1 MERKE
6 KIKAVALYSG
16 GLDSTLAIK
25 LIQNQ
30 GIEVLAVHFY
40 TGFCIT
46 ETKRRRGE
54 KKPDG
59 SHYMNPAL
67 KYAAK
72 YGFKIEI
79 VDISEEYFD
88 IIQNPKYG
96 YGANINP
103 CIDCRAF
110 MYKKAKEIMEKEGA
124 HFIISGEVLN
134 QRPMSQHLKAMKII
148 EREAG
153 VEGLVVKPLS
163 AKVLPPT
170 IPEEKGWID
179 RNKLEGIVGR
189 SRKRQLQLAKEL
201 GIDEFEQPAG
211 GCCYLTDENFARKYM
226 ETVSVQGFITRDD
239 LYLLT
244 IGRHFR
250 LPSGT
255 KVIIS
260 RNEGEGNFI
269 KGLKNKYWY
278 FEPVGKGAIAIA
290 KPIEDRDLTEEEIKQ
305 ISDLVARY
313 CKTDEEGKINIRY
326 RAPETDLSK
335 DVKEGIILGEKPE
348 ETLLESW
355 RI

>member
-1 MERKE
+1 MKE
-6 KIKAVALYSG
+6 KRKAIALYSG

-30 GIEVLAVHFY
+30 GIEVIAVHFY

-54 KKPDG
+54 KRPDG
-59 SHYMNPAL
+59 SSYMNPAL

-72 YGFKIEI
+72 YGFRLEI
-79 VDISEEYFD
+79 VDISEDYFE
-88 IIQNPKYG
+88 IVTNPKYG

-110 MYKKAKEIMEKEGA
+110 MYKKAKELMEEFGA
-124 HFIISGEVLN
+124 DFIISGEVLN
-134 QRPMSQHLKAMKII
+134 QRPMSQHLKAMKTI

-153 VEGLVVKPLS
+153 VEGLVLKPLS

-170 IPEEKGWID
+170 IPEIKGWVD
-179 RNKLEGIVGR
+179 REKLEGIVGR

-211 GCCYLTDENFARKYM
+211 GCCYLTDENFARKYL
-226 ETVSVQGFITRDD
+226 ETLSVENRITRED

-250 LPSGT
+250 LPTGT
-255 KVIIS
+255 KVVVS

-269 KGLKNKYWY
+269 RGLKKSYWF
-278 FEPVGKGAIAIA
+278 FEPVGKGAVAIA
-290 KPIEDRDLTEEEIKQ
+290 KTIQDRELTDEEIKMTA
-305 ISDLVARY
+305 DLVARY
-313 CKTDEEGKINIRY
+313 CKTDENDKINIKY
-326 RAPETDLSK
+326 TSPEGREG
-335 DVKEGIILGEKPE
+335 VVEGQRIKEES
-348 ETLLESW
+348 LENW

>member
-1 MERKE
+1 MKE
-6 KIKAVALYSG
+6 KRRAIALYSG

-30 GIEVLAVHFY
+30 GIDVIAVHFY

-72 YGFKIEI
+72 YGFKLEI

-88 IIQNPKYG
+88 IVTNPKYG

-110 MYKKAKEIMEKEGA
+110 MYKKAKELMDEFNA
-124 HFIISGEVLN
+124 DFIISGEVLN

-153 VEGLVVKPLS
+153 VEGLVLKPLS

-170 IPEEKGWID
+170 IPEIKGWVD
-179 RNKLEGIVGR
+179 REKLEGIVGR

-226 ETVSVQGFITRDD
+226 ETLSVENKISRED

-250 LPSGT
+250 LPTGT
-255 KVIIS
+255 KVVVS

-269 KGLKNKYWY
+269 RGLKKNYWF
-278 FEPVGKGAIAIA
+278 FEPVGKGAVAIA
-290 KPIEDRDLTEEEIKQ
+290 KTIENRELTPEEIKD
-305 ISDLVARY
+305 IANLVARY
-313 CKTDEEGKINIRY
+313 SKTDENGKINIKY
-326 RAPETDLSK
+326 TSPTGVEGV
-335 DVKEGIILGEKPE
+335 VKGQRLQEEII
-348 ETLLESW
+348 ESW

>member
-1 MERKE
+1 MKE
-6 KIKAVALYSG
+6 KRKAIALYSG

-30 GIEVLAVHFY
+30 GIEVIAVHFY

-54 KKPDG
+54 KRPDG
-59 SHYMNPAL
+59 SSYMNPAL

-72 YGFKIEI
+72 YGFRLEI
-79 VDISEEYFD
+79 VDISEDYFE
-88 IIQNPKYG
+88 IVTNPKYG

-110 MYKKAKEIMEKEGA
+110 MYKKAKELMEEFGA
-124 HFIISGEVLN
+124 DFIISGEVLN
-134 QRPMSQHLKAMKII
+134 QRPMSQHLKAMKTI

-153 VEGLVVKPLS
+153 VEGLVLKPLS

-170 IPEEKGWID
+170 IPEIKGWVD
-179 RNKLEGIVGR
+179 REKLEGIVGR

-211 GCCYLTDENFARKYM
+211 GCCYLTDENFARKYL
-226 ETVSVQGFITRDD
+226 ETLSVENRITRED

-250 LPSGT
+250 LPTGT
-255 KVIIS
+255 KVVVS

-269 KGLKNKYWY
+269 RGLKKSYWF
-278 FEPVGKGAIAIA
+278 FEPVGKGAVAIA
-290 KPIEDRDLTEEEIKQ
+290 KTIQDRELTDEEIKMTA
-305 ISDLVARY
+305 DLVARY
-313 CKTDEEGKINIRY
+313 CKTDENGKINIKY
-326 RAPETDLSK
+326 TSPEGREG
-335 DVKEGIILGEKPE
+335 VVEGQRIKEES
-348 ETLLESW
+348 LESW

>member
-1 MERKE
+1 MMEKKR
-6 KIKAVALYSG
+6 KAVALYSG

-30 GIEVLAVHFY
+30 GIDVLAVHFY

-72 YGFKIEI
+72 YGFPIEI
-79 VDISEEYFD
+79 VDISDEYFD
-88 IIQNPKYG
+88 IITNPKYG
-96 YGANINP
+96 YGKNVNP

-110 MYKKAKEIMEKEGA
+110 MYKKAKEIMDEVGA
-124 HFIISGEVLN
+124 DFIISGEVLN
-134 QRPMSQHLKAMKII
+134 QRPMSQHLQAMKII

-163 AKVLPPT
+163 AKLLPPT
-170 IPEEKGWID
+170 IPELKGWID
-179 RNKLEGIVGR
+179 REKLEGIKGR
-189 SRKRQLQLAKEL
+189 SRKRQLQLAKEF

-211 GCCYLTDENFARKYM
+211 GCCYLTDENFARKYK
-226 ETVSVQGFITRDD
+226 EVISVENRISRDD

-255 KVIIS
+255 KVIIT
-260 RNEGEGNFI
+260 RNEGEGNFVR
-269 KGLKNKYWY
+269 GLKNRYWF
-278 FEPVGKGAIAIA
+278 FEPVGKGAVAIA
-290 KPIEDRDLTEEEIKQ
+290 KTIDGTEPSEEDIKQ
-305 ISDLVARY
+305 IADLIARY
-313 CKTDEEGKINIRY
+313 SKTEDGKINVKY
-326 RAPETDLSK
+326 HSPEG
-335 DVKEGIILGEKPE
+335 KEGIVLGERLE
-348 ETLLESW
+348 EAILESW

>member
-1 MERKE
+1 MKE
-6 KIKAVALYSG
+6 KRRAVALYSG

-25 LIQNQ
+25 LVQNQ
-30 GIEVLAVHFY
+30 GIEVIAVHFY

-54 KKPDG
+54 KKSDG

-72 YGFKIEI
+72 YGFRLEI
-79 VDISEEYFD
+79 VDISEDYFD
-88 IIQNPKYG
+88 IVTNPKYG
-96 YGANINP
+96 YGSNINP

-110 MYKKAKEIMEKEGA
+110 MYKKARELMKEFDA
-124 HFIISGEVLN
+124 DFIVSGEVLN

-153 VEGLVVKPLS
+153 VEGLVLKPLS
-163 AKVLPPT
+163 AKALPPT
-170 IPEEKGWID
+170 IPEIKGWVD
-179 RNKLEGIVGR
+179 REKLEGIVGR

-226 ETVSVQGFITRDD
+226 ETVSVENRITRED

-250 LPSGT
+250 LPTGT
-255 KVIIS
+255 KVVVS

-269 KGLKNKYWY
+269 RGLKNNYWF
-278 FEPVGKGAIAIA
+278 FEPVGKGAVAIA
-290 KPIEDRDLTEEEIKQ
+290 KTIERRDLTEDEIKM
-305 ISDLVARY
+305 IADLVARY
-313 CKTDEEGKINIRY
+313 SKTNENGKIDIRY
-326 RAPETDLSK
+326 RSPEK
-335 DVKEGIILGEKPE
+335 NKEGVITGQRMQE
-348 ETLLESW
+348 ETIESW

>member
-1 MERKE
+1 MSRIMKE
-6 KIKAVALYSG
+6 KRRAIALYSG

-30 GIEVLAVHFY
+30 GIDVVAVHFY

-72 YGFKIEI
+72 YGFKLEI

-88 IIQNPKYG
+88 IVTNPKYG
-96 YGANINP
+96 YGANVNP

-110 MYKKAKEIMEKEGA
+110 MYKKAKELMDEFDA
-124 HFIISGEVLN
+124 DFIISGEVLN

-153 VEGLVVKPLS
+153 VEGLVLKPLS

-170 IPEEKGWID
+170 IPEIKGWVD
-179 RNKLEGIVGR
+179 REKLEGIVGR
-189 SRKRQLQLAKEL
+189 SRKRQFQLAKEL

-226 ETVSVQGFITRDD
+226 ETLSVENKITRED

-250 LPSGT
+250 LPTGT
-255 KVIIS
+255 KVVVS

-269 KGLKNKYWY
+269 RGLKKNYWF
-278 FEPVGKGAIAIA
+278 FEPIGKGAVAIA
-290 KPIEDRDLTEEEIKQ
+290 KTIENRDLTQEEIKD
-305 ISDLVARY
+305 IANLVARY
-313 CKTDEEGKINIRY
+313 SKTDENGKINIKWTS
-326 RAPETDLSK
+326 PTG
-335 DVKEGIILGEKPE
+335 VEGITEGQRLQE
-348 ETLLESW
+348 EILESW

>member
-1 MERKE
+1 MKE
-6 KIKAVALYSG
+6 KRRAIALYSG

-30 GIEVLAVHFY
+30 GIDVIAVHFY

-72 YGFKIEI
+72 YGFKLEI

-88 IIQNPKYG
+88 IVTNPKYG

-110 MYKKAKEIMEKEGA
+110 MYKKAKELMDEFNA
-124 HFIISGEVLN
+124 DFIISGEVLN

-153 VEGLVVKPLS
+153 VEGLVLKPLS

-170 IPEEKGWID
+170 IPEIKGWVD
-179 RNKLEGIVGR
+179 REKLEGIVGR

-226 ETVSVQGFITRDD
+226 ETLSVENKISRED

-250 LPSGT
+250 LPTGT
-255 KVIIS
+255 KVVVS

-269 KGLKNKYWY
+269 RGLKKNYWF
-278 FEPVGKGAIAIA
+278 FEPVGKGAVAIA
-290 KPIEDRDLTEEEIKQ
+290 KTIENRELTPEEIKD
-305 ISDLVARY
+305 IANLVARY
-313 CKTDEEGKINIRY
+313 SKTDENGKINIKY
-326 RAPETDLSK
+326 TSPTG
-335 DVKEGIILGEKPE
+335 VEGVVEGQRLQEEII
-348 ETLLESW
+348 ESW